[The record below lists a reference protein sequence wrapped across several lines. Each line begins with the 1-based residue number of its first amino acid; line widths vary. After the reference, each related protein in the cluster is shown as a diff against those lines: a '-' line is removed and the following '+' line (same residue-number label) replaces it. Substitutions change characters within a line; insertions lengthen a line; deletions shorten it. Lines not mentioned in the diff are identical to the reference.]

1 MPGYGFSLIK
11 DSALIWENTGQRKP
25 VFWHILQSETSI
37 VLLFQI
43 LELFKRVLLNVHSA
57 PPSSTQL
64 HPAPSTSTHLISTSN
79 QLHPHLP
86 TSFQPPPSSI
96 HLYPAYFS
104 LHPALCNTLNVIR
117 TKILHV
123 IVNFP
128 KFRLKNF
135 IKFV

>member
-11 DSALIWENTGQRKP
+11 DSVLIWENTGQRKP

-43 LELFKRVLLNVHSA
+43 LELFKRVLLNRA
-57 PPSSTQL
+57 LSSTQL
-64 HPAPSTSTHLISTSN
+64 HPAPSTSTHLISTYN

-96 HLYPAYFS
+96 HLYPAHFS

-135 IKFV
+135 IQFV